1 MIIFLPDRLDSICG
15 RRIQSRSSSHQDH
28 QCDDHLADSFEG
40 SECLLCC
47 KPLPGINRVRDVHHK
62 HGASGVGVQPVPD
75 DAAPHPALIG
85 VSRSAWQC
93 ASAFWATLGWQ
104 ARINVFVRGISD
116 VLSARQGIAVWVLLD
131 EYRQPTEPELLV
143 PCTPDP
149 SLPIDVHVGTDHAN
163 EQTSGTVFAH
173 FVALTFPRVALLR
186 RALPRP
192 SPSPVSTLSS
202 VSRLDCPSL
211 SFDLTFRGLHRPGLE
226 VLSRSRYFLL
236 THGFPPSSSA
246 SADLNCRPC
255 PATSHTSD
263 AAASLAR
270 NRCTSRLS
278 LATAD
283 LAGPTHG
290 LTLGKVGRLNCTG
303 RLLAGRRRR
312 SRQTGSPTRSNIA

>member
-1 MIIFLPDRLDSICG
+1 
-15 RRIQSRSSSHQDH
+15 
-28 QCDDHLADSFEG
+28 
-40 SECLLCC
+40 
-47 KPLPGINRVRDVHHK
+47 
-62 HGASGVGVQPVPD
+62 
-75 DAAPHPALIG
+75 
-85 VSRSAWQC
+85 
-93 ASAFWATLGWQ
+93 
-104 ARINVFVRGISD
+104 
-116 VLSARQGIAVWVLLD
+116 
-131 EYRQPTEPELLV
+131 
-143 PCTPDP
+143 
-149 SLPIDVHVGTDHAN
+149 LPIDVHVGTDHAN